1 MGGGQS
7 TGQPGNLQAQA
18 EIARLKA
25 ELAKATAQVGALSAQ
40 LGPANAAAVTTAES
54 HKGAGPIGQRQTQV
68 MGRGAEDTVE
78 QKFARPDGDKA
89 RKQRDEVSAEAN
101 KGEYVRKEVP
111 KSVAVREMLKAV
123 VVQGMLF
130 ENLGDEERNDCV
142 EAFYKV
148 NAAKG
153 ETVIQQG
160 DKGVNFY
167 AVAEGSCTITV
178 QHGSG
183 PSVRYGN
190 VGPGN
195 SFGEL
200 ALLYNTPRAA
210 TVKAEVPTELWVLD
224 RATYRAICRHYKSLR
239 AVQYSAFLRKVPQ
252 LAGLSSREVAQL
264 AEAMEEEAFSKDEV
278 IIRQG
283 EVGDYFYILVDG
295 EVRVEKDGKEVGL
308 LKSGEYFGE
317 KALLSEDTRAATC
330 VAKSA
335 QVKLLS
341 IARSAFVDMLGALSD
356 LLSRDG
362 PVDEVADLA
371 AAEKTHKYG
380 KDIAFADLDI
390 GRTLG
395 CGAFGRVKLVTHKST
410 GDNFALKCLT
420 KTEIVKNNLQDHIV
434 NERAVMLALDHPHIL
449 KLHNSYKDD
458 TYIYFLLEL
467 CLGGE
472 LFTFLRKAGRFNE
485 KASRFYAGAVVLA
498 FEKMHGKSIIYR
510 DLKPENLILDHEGFL
525 KVVDFGLA
533 KVCTDRTWTLCGTP
547 DYLAPEIILSK
558 GHDRAVDYWAL
569 GVLIYEMS
577 AGFVPFYSD
586 DPVSSRS
593 RTLSHA
599 GPPCCP
605 LLRPPLH

>member
-224 RATYRAICRHYKSLR
+224 RATYRAIAAASVIGPS
-239 AVQYSAFLRKVPQ
+239 AVTRTGTLPI
-252 LAGLSSREVAQL
+252 GLIAR
-264 AEAMEEEAFSKDEV
+264 
-278 IIRQG
+278 
-283 EVGDYFYILVDG
+283 
-295 EVRVEKDGKEVGL
+295 
-308 LKSGEYFGE
+308 
-317 KALLSEDTRAATC
+317 KALS
-330 VAKSA
+330 
-335 QVKLLS
+335 LLS
-341 IARSAFVDMLGALSD
+341 LPIS
-356 LLSRDG
+356 
-362 PVDEVADLA
+362 
-371 AAEKTHKYG
+371 
-380 KDIAFADLDI
+380 
-390 GRTLG
+390 
-395 CGAFGRVKLVTHKST
+395 
-410 GDNFALKCLT
+410 
-420 KTEIVKNNLQDHIV
+420 
-434 NERAVMLALDHPHIL
+434 
-449 KLHNSYKDD
+449 
-458 TYIYFLLEL
+458 
-467 CLGGE
+467 
-472 LFTFLRKAGRFNE
+472 KAGTSISTPLYR
-485 KASRFYAGAVVLA
+485 AMIRLCSACVL
-498 FEKMHGKSIIYR
+498 
-510 DLKPENLILDHEGFL
+510 P
-525 KVVDFGLA
+525 
-533 KVCTDRTWTLCGTP
+533 
-547 DYLAPEIILSK
+547 
-558 GHDRAVDYWAL
+558 
-569 GVLIYEMS
+569 
-577 AGFVPFYSD
+577 
-586 DPVSSRS
+586 
-593 RTLSHA
+593 
-599 GPPCCP
+599 
-605 LLRPPLH
+605 